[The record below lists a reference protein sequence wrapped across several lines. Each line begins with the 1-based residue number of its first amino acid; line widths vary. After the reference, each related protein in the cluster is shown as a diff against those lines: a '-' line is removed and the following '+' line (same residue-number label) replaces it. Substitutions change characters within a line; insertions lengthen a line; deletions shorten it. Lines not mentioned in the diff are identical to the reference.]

1 MSVLYF
7 ISGLMLCY
15 GCLCY
20 LFAFSSKD
28 LHNITVNSKIKEELS
43 GQESEYSLTL
53 VERVC
58 CVHRVKC
65 D

>member
-15 GCLCY
+15 GCFCC

-28 LHNITVNSKIKEELS
+28 LHNVTVESKIKEELS

-58 CVHRVKC
+58 CVHSVKC